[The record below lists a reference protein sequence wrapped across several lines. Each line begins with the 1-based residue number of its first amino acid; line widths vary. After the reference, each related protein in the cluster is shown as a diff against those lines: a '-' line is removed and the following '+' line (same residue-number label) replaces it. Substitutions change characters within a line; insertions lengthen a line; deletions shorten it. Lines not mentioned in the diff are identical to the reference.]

1 MKIKDINKVFFLG
14 IGGIG
19 MSALARY
26 FHSIGKTVSGY
37 DKTPTLLTHELEEEG
52 LFITYLDSIDT
63 LIKDADLVV
72 YTPAIPKNHQQLNY
86 YKEHHFVV
94 KKRAEVLGLI
104 ANEHFN
110 VSIAGSHGK
119 TSTSSLIAHILH
131 QADKDVAAF
140 LGGICLNF
148 NSNFISGNTISVT
161 EADEFDRSFL
171 QLTPDIALVTS
182 VDTDHLDIYGNFDA
196 IQESFRQFLAQVRN
210 NGSIFLHE
218 SIDRKIANTSHP
230 IYTYSYQ
237 NDNSDY
243 YASNIKVIQGAT
255 HFDLNAPNTV
265 IKDLILNYGGKHNA
279 ENAIGA
285 SAVTLKIG
293 ITEEELRQGL
303 MTFLGVRR
311 RFQTIYQSER
321 HLLIDDYAHHP
332 REIDAVIQTVRNLYP
347 HLHLTV
353 IFQPHLYSRTRDLA
367 DEFGHSL
374 SASDRV
380 VLFPIYPARELPIEG
395 VSSQLIF
402 DAIEIQNKDIVEKDQ
417 LLDFLSKL
425 EKTEII
431 MTIGA
436 GDIDQYLIAISNWLK
451 ESEK

>member
-255 HFDLNAPNTV
+255 HFDLNTPNTV